1 LSGGEQDDGNFGG
14 VDHRG
19 TSSSH
24 PRAAREQCLSKMTGL
39 ASAPD
44 DILKFVVARAAGGQG
59 SVLVTL
65 VGITGAAPRAIGAQ
79 MAVAA
84 NGDYIGSLSGGCI
97 EAAVA
102 EEALDVLASGRT
114 RVVRFGAG
122 SPYIDIRLPC
132 GGGIDLIFTPN
143 AEPAVIAAV
152 LARLADRVPAS
163 LELDGDGQRA
173 SDACCPTGWRNNR
186 FVVTYAPPLRVIL
199 FGQGEELTATAQLA
213 HAFGALTQAFSPS
226 ARDVDLLRSKAI
238 DAERLEFRTHAPWLS
253 SDRWSAIVFLFHDRD
268 WEERLIPWALGLPK
282 FYIGAL
288 GSRRSHAE
296 RRNMLIAAGASGDA
310 IQSLRSPVG
319 LVPSTR
325 DPAALAASILAEIV
339 QEFAVDAAL
348 PLVTTGQNAAAD

>member
-1 LSGGEQDDGNFGG
+1 
-14 VDHRG
+14 
-19 TSSSH
+19 
-24 PRAAREQCLSKMTGL
+24 MTGL
-39 ASAPD
+39 ASAPE
-44 DILKFVVARAAGGQG
+44 DILKFVVARAASGQG

-65 VGITGAAPRAIGAQ
+65 VGIAGASPRAVGAQ

-102 EEALDVLASGRT
+102 EEALKVLADGRA

-132 GGGIDLIFTPN
+132 GGGIDLLFTPN
-143 AEPAVIAAV
+143 PDPAAIAAI

-173 SDACCPTGWRNNR
+173 SEACRPTGWRDNG
-186 FVVTYAPPLRVIL
+186 FVVTYTPPLRVIL

-213 HAFGALTQAFSPS
+213 HAFGALTQSFSPS
-226 ARDVDLLRSKAI
+226 ARDVSLLRSRAI
-238 DAERLEFRTHAPWLS
+238 DAEWLEFRTAAPRLS

-268 WEERLIPWALGLPK
+268 WEESLIPWALALPK

-288 GSRRSHAE
+288 GSRHSHAE
-296 RRNMLIAAGASGDA
+296 RRRMLIAAGASGDA
-310 IQSLRSPVG
+310 IGSLRSPVG

-325 DPAALAASILAEIV
+325 EPAALAASILAEIV
-339 QEFAVDAAL
+339 QEFAVDSAL
-348 PLVTTGQNAAAD
+348 PLVPAHQDDTAD